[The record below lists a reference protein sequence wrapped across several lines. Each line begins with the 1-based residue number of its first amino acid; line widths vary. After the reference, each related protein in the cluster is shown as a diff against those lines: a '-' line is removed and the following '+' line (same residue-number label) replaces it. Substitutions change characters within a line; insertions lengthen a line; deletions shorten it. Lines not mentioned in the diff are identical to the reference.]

1 MPPPKRFEVRQFRS
15 GARERRFI
23 YFVAIFDGNYSTLP
37 GVSRSKHNSSIS
49 QNKKF
54 SYSKTTKYANYS
66 LISMS
71 TPAGK
76 SKRISAS
83 TVFGVGSRISI
94 KRL

>member
-1 MPPPKRFEVRQFRS
+1 MPPPKRFEVRQIHS
-15 GARERRFI
+15 GARECRFI
-23 YFVAIFDGNYSTLP
+23 HYGAIFVGNYSTLP
-37 GVSRSKHNSSIS
+37 GVSRSKHKNIIS

-54 SYSKTTKYANYS
+54 SYSNIAKYANYS

>member
-1 MPPPKRFEVRQFRS
+1 MPPPKRLEVRQIHS
-15 GARERRFI
+15 GARERRSI
-23 YFVAIFDGNYSTLP
+23 YYGAIFVGNYSTLP
-37 GVSRSKHNSSIS
+37 GVPRSKHNISIS
-49 QNKKF
+49 QNIKF
-54 SYSKTTKYANYS
+54 SYSNTAKYANYS